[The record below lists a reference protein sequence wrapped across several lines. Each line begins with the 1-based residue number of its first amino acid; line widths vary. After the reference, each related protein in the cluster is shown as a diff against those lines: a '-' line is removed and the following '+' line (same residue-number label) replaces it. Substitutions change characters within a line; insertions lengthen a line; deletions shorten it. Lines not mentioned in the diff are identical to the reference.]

1 MTTDKILLWLN
12 NNLILT
18 VLFLAVLSYLLYR
31 GIQFLIARSV
41 YYVTIRSKNVYDDLI
56 VDRLQP
62 FRVAWLLPLW
72 LIYKYSESLFGANSS
87 IELLALLLIIWVL
100 VDFLIA
106 LLSGINDAYR
116 HNPRYTG
123 ASVSGF
129 IGVIKVFLVVAAL
142 VWNIILLF
150 EVQPEELVAGI
161 GAWLAVLLLIFRDT
175 ILSFIASVQISSQN
189 LLKDGDM
196 VDVPAYGASG
206 IVSEID
212 LQTIKIA
219 NFDNTI
225 TNIPTYKIVDVGFK
239 NYRQMLET
247 KARRMQRSISLDLF
261 SIKFCDIELL
271 EKLARYDMITDYA
284 NQNIQA
290 IKEYKLEKKAA
301 FDFPLDGPQITNLQ
315 LYSHYVEAYLKN
327 RKDTRLKGYMFL
339 LRTLEPGPKGL
350 PFEIYVFIKATSWPE
365 FEAIQT
371 EIMNHLI
378 AALPYFELR
387 PYQIMDDDL

>member
-12 NNLILT
+12 NNIILT

-31 GIQFLIARSV
+31 GIQFLLARSV
-41 YYVTIRSKNVYDDLI
+41 YYATIRSKNIYDDLI

-87 IELLALLLIIWVL
+87 IELLALILLIWVL
-100 VDFLIA
+100 ADFLVA

-225 TNIPTYKIVDVGFK
+225 VNIPTYKIVDVGFK
-239 NYRQMLET
+239 NYRQMLES
-247 KARRMQRSISLDLF
+247 KARRMKRSISLDLTK
-261 SIKFCDIELL
+261 ITFCDVAFL
-271 EKLARYDMITDYA
+271 EKLTKYDLLTEFV
-284 NQNIQA
+284 NENIDA
-290 IKEYKLEKKAA
+290 IKGYKLEKKAA
-301 FDFPLDGPQITNLQ
+301 VDFPLDGPQITNLQ
-315 LYSHYVEAYLKN
+315 LYIYYAEAYLRN
-327 RKDTRLKGYMFL
+327 RKDVRTKRYPLL
-339 LRTLEPGPKGL
+339 LRTLEPGPEGIPL
-350 PFEIYVFIKATSWPE
+350 EVFIFLKASSWE
-365 FEAIQT
+365 QFESIQT
-371 EIMNHLI
+371 NIMNHLI
-378 AALPYFELR
+378 AALPYFELEAF
-387 PYQIMDDDL
+387 QINQE

>member
-1 MTTDKILLWLN
+1 MTTANILFWLN
-12 NNLILT
+12 NNLYLTIPIL
-18 VLFLAVLSYLLYR
+18 AILSYLLYR
-31 GIQFLIARSV
+31 GTQFILARGI
-41 YYVTIRSKNVYDDLI
+41 YFATIRSENIYDDLI
-56 VDRLQP
+56 VDRIQP

-72 LIYKYSESLFGANSS
+72 IVYKYSTSLFGDNSS
-87 IELLALLLIIWVL
+87 IQLLALLLIIWVL
-100 VDFLIA
+100 ADFLIA
-106 LLSGINDAYR
+106 LLSGINDAYK

-123 ASVSGF
+123 VSVSGF
-129 IGVIKVFLVVAAL
+129 IGVAKVLIVVGAII
-142 VWNIILLF
+142 WSIILLF
-150 EVQPEELVAGI
+150 DVQPEELVAGI

-175 ILSFIASVQISSQN
+175 ILSFIASVQISSQK

-206 IVSEID
+206 FVSEMN

-219 NFDNTI
+219 NFDNT
-225 TNIPTYKIVDVGFK
+225 TSNIPTYKIVDVGFK

-271 EKLARYDMITDYA
+271 EKLARYDMIRDYV

-290 IKEYKLEKKAA
+290 IKEYELEKKAA

-315 LYSHYVEAYLKN
+315 LYSHYAEAYLKN
-327 RKDTRLKGYMFL
+327 RKDIRLKGYIFMS
-339 LRTLEPGPKGL
+339 RTLEPGPKGL
-350 PFEIYVFIKATSWPE
+350 PFEIYIFIKAASWPE

-387 PYQIMDDDL
+387 PFQIMYDDL